1 MLVIWE
7 PQFECMDGKERRD
20 LQLRRLKDTVARVWE
35 RRPAYRRLME
45 ERGVRPEHIN
55 SLEDVRLLPFTTK
68 SDLRDSYP
76 YGMFAVSMDQVVRL
90 HASSGTTGKPTVVG
104 YTRNDLET
112 WSNLVARVV
121 TQAGVTSRDVAQV
134 CFGYGLFTGG
144 FGLHYGLE
152 RVGAAVV
159 PASSGNTARQ
169 IMLMKDFGVTAL
181 VSTPSYSLHMA
192 EVARDEGI
200 DPHDLKVRVGLF
212 GAEPWTESMRKE
224 IEKTWGL
231 RATDNYGLSEII
243 GPGVAGECEVGGGM
257 HISEDH
263 FLAEII
269 NPGTGEP
276 LPYGEKGELVITTL
290 TKEAL
295 PLIRYRTK
303 DVTALNPEPCKC
315 GRTTARMQKVLG
327 RSDDMLVIR
336 GVNVFPSQIENV
348 LMNINGLAPH
358 YMVVVNRRGYLDELE
373 VHVELTSEK
382 FTGSFRDLEAFERRI
397 ASKLQNALSIQPKV
411 KLVEYR
417 SLERSMGK
425 AKRVIDN
432 RPK

>member
-1 MLVIWE
+1 MIWE